1 MHKICSVG
9 AALALSLLASSALA
23 TEKYPPTIESHLALS
38 YRPACALCHLGGKT
52 GGGTVITP
60 FGRAVRARGLPEEDP
75 AVLVAVLERM
85 RGERLDS
92 DADGVP
98 DLDELV
104 AGTNPNLPP
113 DDKIGLESYGCVGR
127 IAGGRDT
134 DGSAFAFVFA
144 FAVLWMRL
152 RSPRPRG

>member
-1 MHKICSVG
+1 MNKIRPLG
-9 AALALSLLASSALA
+9 AALLLWSLTSPARA
-23 TEKYPPTIESHLALS
+23 TEKYPPTIEAHLGLS
-38 YRPACALCHLGGKT
+38 YRPACELCHLGGKT

-98 DLDELV
+98 DIDELV

-113 DDKIGLESYGCVGR
+113 DDKIGMESYGCVGR
-127 IAGGRDT
+127 IAAGGDT
-134 DGSAFAFVFA
+134 HGAAFAAAVA
-144 FAVLWMRL
+144 FAALLV
-152 RSPRPRG
+152 RSRSRRRKR